1 VFGFLCT
8 DVVRLSLHREYKN
21 TSKSTLLAGQG
32 LSQRLWAVHN
42 VVMSLGAVEIFFILV
57 VVALVV
63 YVLWRLVIRPRR

>member
-1 VFGFLCT
+1 
-8 DVVRLSLHREYKN
+8 VVLPRGPLPADYL
-21 TSKSTLLAGQG
+21 G

-42 VVMSLGAVEIFFILV
+42 MAMSLGAVEIFFILV